1 MIIIKIKIY
10 VLVFKDSIV
19 PSIYENIE
27 IKVSKNGSEKHR
39 AKVSEFMKMLKSK
52 GVVEQ
57 IEIRPR

>member
-1 MIIIKIKIY
+1 M
-10 VLVFKDSIV
+10 LVFKDSFV